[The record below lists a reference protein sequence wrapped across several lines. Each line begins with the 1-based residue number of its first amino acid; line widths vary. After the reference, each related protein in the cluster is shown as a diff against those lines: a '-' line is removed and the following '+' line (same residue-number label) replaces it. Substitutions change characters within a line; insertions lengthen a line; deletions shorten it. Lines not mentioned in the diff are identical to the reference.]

1 MVHNKG
7 SSETLLTNISQ
18 LTWDL
23 QTPNRPPTRTPFYRD
38 DRDYSLRAVRLELLV
53 RRGSSCPARLPTI
66 SSDIV
71 MWFTLRSGCSSFKD
85 NNGPHNEPGHHA
97 TGFVLPAFHDTPR
110 NLKAQDLGGRL
121 SAISRCVY
129 FGLDMYTAWR
139 NSSSISLRRLRYML
153 SVAAFKQ
160 SSMDYR
166 CIYFGTLWIS
176 GSLFEKPVETITT
189 ATGNVPTRALLI

>member
-1 MVHNKG
+1 MTFPLDHNCAVSHVGNTSSTRVSPHNDSPQTVSHNLKILVDQPLDVVHNKG

-110 NLKAQDLGGRL
+110 NLKA
-121 SAISRCVY
+121 
-129 FGLDMYTAWR
+129 
-139 NSSSISLRRLRYML
+139 
-153 SVAAFKQ
+153 
-160 SSMDYR
+160 
-166 CIYFGTLWIS
+166 
-176 GSLFEKPVETITT
+176 
-189 ATGNVPTRALLI
+189 